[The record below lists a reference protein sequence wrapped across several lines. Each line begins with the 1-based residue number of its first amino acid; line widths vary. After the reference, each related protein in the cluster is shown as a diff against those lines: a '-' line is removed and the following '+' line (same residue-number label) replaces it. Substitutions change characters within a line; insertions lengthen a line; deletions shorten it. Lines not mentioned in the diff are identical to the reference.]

1 MLEIATSVT
10 LDESELRFD
19 FIRASGPGG
28 QNVSKVA
35 TAVQLR
41 WDVRAT
47 TALMPEVKERL
58 IRLAGS
64 RVTEEGVLVI
74 EAKRFRTQEQN
85 KVDSLKRLVVLV
97 QQALVEP
104 KVRKKVRPSGAGRAR
119 DKQHR
124 SAVKRIRRYNPDE
137 WE

>member
-1 MLEIATSVT
+1 MLEFAPNVN

-19 FIRASGPGG
+19 FVRASGPGG
-28 QNVSKVA
+28 QNVNKVA

-41 WDVRAT
+41 WDVRGT
-47 TALMPEVKERL
+47 TALTPEVKERL

-64 RVTEEGVLVI
+64 RVTEEGMLVI

-124 SAVKRIRRYNPDE
+124 SAVKRIRRYNPEE

>member
-1 MLEIATSVT
+1 MLLDDITIDDSEIH
-10 LDESELRFD
+10 FD
-19 FIRASGPGG
+19 FIRSSGPGG

-41 WDVRAT
+41 WDVSAT
-47 TALMPEVKERL
+47 TALSSEVKERL

-64 RVTEEGVLVI
+64 RVTEEGVLMI

-85 KVDSLKRLVVLV
+85 KADALRRLVVLV
-97 QQALVEP
+97 QQALVAP

-124 SAVKRIRRYNPDE
+124 SELKRIRNYNPDE

>member
-1 MLEIATSVT
+1 MEFTPLIKT
-10 LDESELRFD
+10 DDSELQFD
-19 FIRASGPGG
+19 FVRASGPGG
-28 QNVSKVA
+28 QNVNKVA

-47 TALMPEVKERL
+47 TALTPEVKERL

-64 RVTEEGVLVI
+64 RVTEAGVLVI

-85 KVDSLKRLVVLV
+85 KADALKRLVVLV

-124 SAVKRIRRYNPDE
+124 SEVKRIRRYNPDE
-137 WE
+137 WD